1 MTAASGNIE
10 YTTPAIEAF
19 YRQHRV
25 RWEQF
30 YESERVVLAELGL
43 TAASSVLDIGCGCGG
58 LGLALRERFGVT
70 AYTGV
75 EINRRAAATARLV
88 YPAAH
93 FVCGDLLTL
102 PAETLPAASFDVV
115 VSLGC
120 IDWNVEFSHML
131 ARAFSYVRPGGSLV
145 CSFRL
150 TPGESL
156 SDLRRS
162 YQYINFDGKR
172 EGEVAPYVVL
182 NARQLVQYLTALG
195 PARIRG
201 YGYWGTPSPTAV
213 TPHDKLVFAVMAVRK
228 RANGGDGLE
237 LDLDLPQDLLA
248 TLSDV

>member
-1 MTAASGNIE
+1 
-10 YTTPAIEAF
+10 
-19 YRQHRV
+19 
-25 RWEQF
+25 
-30 YESERVVLAELGL
+30 VVLAELGL

-70 AYTGV
+70 SYTGV
-75 EINRRAAATARLV
+75 EINRQAAATAQLV
-88 YPAAH
+88 YPAAR

-102 PAETLPAASFDVV
+102 PAGTLDADSFDVV

-120 IDWNVEFSHML
+120 IDWNVEFTEML
-131 ARAFSYVRPGGSLV
+131 ARAFRHVKPGGNLV

-182 NARQLVQYLTALG
+182 NARQLMQYLTALS

-201 YGYWGTPSPTAV
+201 YGYWGAPSPTAI
-213 TPHDKLVFAVMAVRK
+213 TPHEKVVFAVMAVRK
-228 RANGGDGLE
+228 HASGGAGLQ

-248 TLSDV
+248 LLSAA